1 MIGRGALVVVVD
13 AVDREVI
20 VRVATDVVMQ
30 ERVTRRV
37 VLRESLRLLSVVGL
51 AEVAG
56 TLRLYLKMDYCF
68 PPIRLRLLLATNIN
82 WGRDNRKLAA
92 MQIQAR

>member
-1 MIGRGALVVVVD
+1 MIGRGALVVEAD
-13 AVDREVI
+13 AGDREVI

-56 TLRLYLKMDYCF
+56 TLRLYLKMDSDSIAFHLFDCDCYW
-68 PPIRLRLLLATNIN
+68 PPT
-82 WGRDNRKLAA
+82 
-92 MQIQAR
+92 